1 VLEKHLIYES
11 EIRVASTP
19 EITYNKNGR
28 NGRNVRKRKMKRTL
42 KTRGRGRPK
51 SDNPREIVWPTRL
64 SKDEAKIID
73 RKAKRDGTI
82 RGQWIRETLL
92 EAATA

>member
-1 VLEKHLIYES
+1 
-11 EIRVASTP
+11 
-19 EITYNKNGR
+19 
-28 NGRNVRKRKMKRTL
+28 MKRTP

-51 SDNPREIVWPTRL
+51 SDNPREIIWPTRFN
-64 SKDEAKIID
+64 KEEAKKID
-73 RKAKRDGTI
+73 LKARKEGLV